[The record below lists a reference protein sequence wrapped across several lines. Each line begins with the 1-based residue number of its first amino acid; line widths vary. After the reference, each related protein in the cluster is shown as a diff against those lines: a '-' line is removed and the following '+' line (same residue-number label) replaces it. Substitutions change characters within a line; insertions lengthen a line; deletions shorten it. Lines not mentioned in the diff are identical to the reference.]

1 MAFATRDLSVLS
13 YANGFTLWHYTSPD
27 DATAITAADYFSN
40 AADMLRVGDLIIINQ
55 DTDGSMTTAIYTV
68 TANDGQSVSIT
79 VFTA

>member
-27 DATAITAADYFSN
+27 DATAITTADYFSN
-40 AADMLRVGDLIIINQ
+40 AADMLRVGDLIINQ

-68 TANDGQSVSIT
+68 TSNDGQSVSIT